1 MNSMEESFWT
11 RAAGD
16 GIFDRRVLRV
26 VLTVLLSVIA
36 VWLIYTLR
44 TPIFW
49 LVIAAFLAIAASGPV
64 NKLAEYM
71 RRGIAIVIVYVA
83 ILVIPIAFAAL
94 LLPPLVESAV
104 DLAKSMPQYVNDVR
118 DWIEGSDLF
127 EKLDR
132 NFDVNQKLADAADD
146 LAGSLDNAAALLGDI
161 GAAAINS
168 IFAGFTILI
177 LSMFMVA
184 RGRQWVDAWIARH
197 PKHEAEM
204 LERTTRRIA
213 GAVSGYIGGA
223 IAQAFVAFLFA
234 FIVLTIIG
242 APSPLVLAT
251 IVGALDVIPMIG
263 ATIAGVI
270 VGVVTIFGDFPIDT
284 IVWALFVIGYQ
295 QFENY
300 VVQPQIQKRA
310 VAVDPFIVLVAV
322 MFGGTLMGI
331 FGAVLAIPVAATI
344 QIVIQEFRNFRTE
357 ARRLRAEEAAALDGS
372 DAPGPAGA

>member
-1 MNSMEESFWT
+1 MDAMEQEQSFWT
-11 RAAGD
+11 RAAGE
-16 GIFDRRVLRV
+16 GVFDRKVLRV
-26 VLTVLLSVIA
+26 VLTVLLSVLA
-36 VWLIYTLR
+36 VGLVYLLR
-44 TPIFW
+44 TPILW
-49 LVIAAFLAIAASGPV
+49 LIIAAFLAIAASGPV
-64 NKLAEYM
+64 NYLAEHM
-71 RRGIAIVIVYVA
+71 RRGLAIAIVYTA
-83 ILVIPIAFAAL
+83 ILVIPIAFASL

-104 DLAKSMPQYVNDVR
+104 DLAKNAPQYVD
-118 DWIEGSDLF
+118 DIQEWIQSSSLF
-127 EKLDR
+127 ER
-132 NFDVNQKLADAADD
+132 ANENFDINEKLNDLAKD
-146 LAGSLDNAAALLGDI
+146 LAGSLDDAAALLGDI

-184 RGRQWVDAWIARH
+184 RGRVWIDAWIARH

-223 IAQAFVAFLFA
+223 IAQAFVAFLA
-234 FIVLTIIG
+234 SFILLTIIG

-251 IVGALDVIPMIG
+251 IVGAFDVVPMVG

-284 IVWALFVIGYQ
+284 IIWALFVIGYQ

-322 MFGGTLMGI
+322 MFGGALMGI
-331 FGAVLAIPVAATI
+331 FGAVMAIPVAATI
-344 QIVIQEFRNFRTE
+344 QILVQESNRFRKEVRLHRAAGDGDADAEPAE
-357 ARRLRAEEAAALDGS
+357 A
-372 DAPGPAGA
+372 